1 MMLRQIRHFQTI
13 IQENS
18 FTEAAELCHI
28 SQSGISQ
35 SIKALEDEIGVKLI
49 TRKNRNFE
57 LTEAGKHFYKK
68 SLVITADLE
77 QLCRETVR
85 IDRKDAA
92 ELSLGV
98 LSTYSGD
105 EFNRAIA
112 AFSEKYPE
120 VELSVATGN
129 HEDLYDGLRFGKIDI
144 ALNDQRRAFSD
155 EYENLILMET
165 ACYVELAS
173 HNPLTKLMARQELK
187 ALVDNYATESDR
199 NNQDYYVNVFTE
211 DCHVRVYFNNEL
223 GMDLKNVKDL
233 IEAYKGFGAA
243 KESFHMNGQQVVNFQ
258 DDEHATGTCY
268 ALAHLVNEKDSI
280 TGTQGITITILLLVE
295 VMERHLNVLNAEN
308 ARRSVRSIF
317 LSEIF

>member
-1 MMLRQIRHFQTI
+1 MMLRQIQHFQTI
-13 IQENS
+13 VQENS

-49 TRKNRNFE
+49 TRKNRSFE

-112 AFSEKYPE
+112 TFSEKYPV
-120 VELSVATGN
+120 VELSITTGN
-129 HEDLYDGLRFGKIDI
+129 HEDLYDGLRFGKLDL

-155 EYENLILMET
+155 AYENSILTET
-165 ACYVELAS
+165 ACFVELAS
-173 HNPLTKLMARQELK
+173 HNPLARLGTVS
-187 ALVDNYATESDR
+187 VD
-199 NNQDYYVNVFTE
+199 
-211 DCHVRVYFNNEL
+211 
-223 GMDLKNVKDL
+223 DLKNTPCILVASKEQEDEEQRFYRD
-233 IEAYKGFGAA
+233 IIGFKGEFLFAESLQAARVIVVANRGFMPVEGTNSDSFFGATLKRIPLLRDGEQIKRTYCA
-243 KESFHMNGQQVVNFQ
+243 FWK
-258 DDEHATGTCY
+258 
-268 ALAHLVNEKDSI
+268 KDNS
-280 TGTQGITITILLLVE
+280 GYYVEEFAEILK
-295 VMERHLNVLNAEN
+295 
-308 ARRSVRSIF
+308 SKY
-317 LSEIF
+317 

>member
-1 MMLRQIRHFQTI
+1 MMLRQIQHFQTI
-13 IQENS
+13 VQENS
-18 FTEAAELCHI
+18 FTKAAELCHI

-49 TRKNRNFE
+49 TRKNRSFE

-77 QLCRETVR
+77 QLCRETLR
-85 IDRKDAA
+85 IDRKDSA

-120 VELSVATGN
+120 VELSVTTGN

-144 ALNDQRRAFSD
+144 ALNDQRRAFSG

-173 HNPLTKLMARQELK
+173 HNPLAKLETVGVDALKNTPCILVASPEQQEEEQRFYRDIIGFKGEFLFAETLQAARVMVVSNRGVMPVEGANSDSLFGTTLK
-187 ALVDNYATESDR
+187 RIPLMRDNTQIRR
-199 NNQDYYVNVFTE
+199 NYCAFWKKDNSGYYVEEFAE
-211 DCHVRVYFNNEL
+211 I
-223 GMDLKNVKDL
+223 LKSM
-233 IEAYKGFGAA
+233 F
-243 KESFHMNGQQVVNFQ
+243 
-258 DDEHATGTCY
+258 
-268 ALAHLVNEKDSI
+268 
-280 TGTQGITITILLLVE
+280 
-295 VMERHLNVLNAEN
+295 
-308 ARRSVRSIF
+308 
-317 LSEIF
+317 

>member
-1 MMLRQIRHFQTI
+1 MMLRQIQHFQTI
-13 IQENS
+13 VQENS

-49 TRKNRNFE
+49 TRKNRSFE
-57 LTEAGKHFYKK
+57 LTEAGEHFYKK

-112 AFSEKYPE
+112 TFSEKYPA
-120 VELSVATGN
+120 VELSITTGN
-129 HEDLYDGLRFGKIDI
+129 HEDLYDGLRFGKLDL

-155 EYENLILMET
+155 AYENSILTET
-165 ACYVELAS
+165 ACFVELAS
-173 HNPLTKLMARQELK
+173 HNPLARLDTVS
-187 ALVDNYATESDR
+187 VD
-199 NNQDYYVNVFTE
+199 
-211 DCHVRVYFNNEL
+211 
-223 GMDLKNVKDL
+223 DLKNTPCILVASKEQEDEEQRFYRD
-233 IEAYKGFGAA
+233 IIGFKGEFLFAESLQAARVIVVANRGFMPVEGTNSDSFFGATLKRIPLLRDGEQIKRTYCA
-243 KESFHMNGQQVVNFQ
+243 FWK
-258 DDEHATGTCY
+258 
-268 ALAHLVNEKDSI
+268 KDNS
-280 TGTQGITITILLLVE
+280 GYYVEEFAEILK
-295 VMERHLNVLNAEN
+295 
-308 ARRSVRSIF
+308 SKY
-317 LSEIF
+317 

>member
-1 MMLRQIRHFQTI
+1 MMMRQIQHFQTI
-13 IQENS
+13 VQENS

-49 TRKNRNFE
+49 IRKNRSFE
-57 LTEAGKHFYKK
+57 LTEAGEHFYKK

-85 IDRKDAA
+85 IDRKNAA

-112 AFSEKYPE
+112 SFSEKYPE
-120 VELSVATGN
+120 VELSVTTGN

-155 EYENLILMET
+155 EYENLILMEA

-173 HNPLTKLMARQELK
+173 HNPLAKLEAVGVDALKNTPCILVASQEQQEEEQRFYRDIIGFKGEFLFADSLQGARVMVVSNRGVMPVEGGNSDSFFGATLK
-187 ALVDNYATESDR
+187 RIPLLRDNTQIRR
-199 NNQDYYVNVFTE
+199 NYCAFWKKDNSGYYVEEFAE
-211 DCHVRVYFNNEL
+211 I
-223 GMDLKNVKDL
+223 LKSM
-233 IEAYKGFGAA
+233 F
-243 KESFHMNGQQVVNFQ
+243 
-258 DDEHATGTCY
+258 
-268 ALAHLVNEKDSI
+268 
-280 TGTQGITITILLLVE
+280 
-295 VMERHLNVLNAEN
+295 
-308 ARRSVRSIF
+308 
-317 LSEIF
+317 

>member
-1 MMLRQIRHFQTI
+1 MLRQIQHFQTI
-13 IQENS
+13 VQENS

-49 TRKNRNFE
+49 TRKNRSFE
-57 LTEAGKHFYKK
+57 LTEAGEHFYKK

-112 AFSEKYPE
+112 TFSEKYPA
-120 VELSVATGN
+120 VELSITTGN
-129 HEDLYDGLRFGKIDI
+129 HEDLYDGLRIGKLDL

-155 EYENLILMET
+155 AYENSILTET
-165 ACYVELAS
+165 ACFVELAS
-173 HNPLTKLMARQELK
+173 HNPLARLDTVS
-187 ALVDNYATESDR
+187 VD
-199 NNQDYYVNVFTE
+199 
-211 DCHVRVYFNNEL
+211 
-223 GMDLKNVKDL
+223 DLKNTPCILVASKEQEDEEQRFYRD
-233 IEAYKGFGAA
+233 IIGFKGEFLFAESLQAARVIVVANRGFMPVEGTNSDSFFGATLKRIPLLRDGEQIKRTYCA
-243 KESFHMNGQQVVNFQ
+243 FWK
-258 DDEHATGTCY
+258 
-268 ALAHLVNEKDSI
+268 KDNS
-280 TGTQGITITILLLVE
+280 GYYVEEFAEILK
-295 VMERHLNVLNAEN
+295 
-308 ARRSVRSIF
+308 SKY
-317 LSEIF
+317 